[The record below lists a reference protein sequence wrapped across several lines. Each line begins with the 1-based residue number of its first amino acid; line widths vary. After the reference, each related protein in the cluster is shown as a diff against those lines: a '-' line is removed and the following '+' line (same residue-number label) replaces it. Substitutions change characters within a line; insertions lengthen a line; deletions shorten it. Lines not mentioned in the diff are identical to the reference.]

1 MQLSSRILLGMTL
14 GIILGLILNAL
25 GGDDPNKTPMIAW
38 FVNNIFDVIGQIFV
52 ISLKLLVVPLVF

>member
-14 GIILGLILNAL
+14 GIILGLILNGL

-52 ISLKLLVVPLVF
+52 ISLK